1 MNYVHTVKII
11 KFSRCDNLVS
21 LPLVPELKR
30 KDLSEFLIRIFLLE
44 QKDVWKQNTVRNF
57 ENIKHLQ
64 HYERNI
70 KINTL

>member
-1 MNYVHTVKII
+1 MNYVHTVEII

-21 LPLVPELKR
+21 LPLVPALKR

-57 ENIKHLQ
+57 ANIKYLQ